1 MHWLCK
7 AFEILKFRKKKKI
20 IENIYNKCVLY
31 LSIAPDAALYI
42 FILAVF
48 STR

>member
-1 MHWLCK
+1 MYWLCK
-7 AFEILKFRKKKKI
+7 GFKILKFSKKKKI
-20 IENIYNKCVLY
+20 IDNIYDKCVLY